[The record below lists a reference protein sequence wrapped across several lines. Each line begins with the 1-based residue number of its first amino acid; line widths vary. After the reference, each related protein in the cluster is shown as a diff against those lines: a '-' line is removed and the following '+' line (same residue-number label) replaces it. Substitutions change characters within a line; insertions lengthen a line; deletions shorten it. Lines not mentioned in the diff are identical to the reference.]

1 MIRQDYVDFLEKFE
15 GLNPYELDHFS
26 RAIYKRYKE
35 VKKKKSRNK
44 KDLKDILIATMQDLQ
59 IEFAEQRLDEA
70 KLHLSFVKSRIYK
83 R

>member
-15 GLNPYELDHFS
+15 GL
-26 RAIYKRYKE
+26 
-35 VKKKKSRNK
+35 KKSRNK